1 MTIARRV
8 VVHGRVQGVFF
19 RESARRRARRAGV
32 AGWVQ
37 NNDDGS
43 VEAWFE
49 GEPDDVEVML
59 HFAETGPSGAYSTS
73 SRGSARVRRRGVARA
88 RTARPRHGGGWADRS
103 RDSPSDRANA
113 C

>member
-32 AGWVQ
+32 AAWVQ

-59 HFAETGPSGAYSTS
+59 HFAETGPSGAYVDKVDVEDVEPQDL
-73 SRGSARVRRRGVARA
+73 RGFDVR
-88 RTARPRHGGGWADRS
+88 
-103 RDSPSDRANA
+103 
-113 C
+113 

>member
-19 RESARRRARRAGV
+19 RESARRRARRAGL
-32 AGWVQ
+32 AGCLR

-59 HFAETGPSGAYSTS
+59 HFAETGPSGAYVDKVDVENVDPQDL
-73 SRGSARVRRRGVARA
+73 RGFEVR
-88 RTARPRHGGGWADRS
+88 
-103 RDSPSDRANA
+103 
-113 C
+113 

>member
-8 VVHGRVQGVFF
+8 VVRGRVQGVFF
-19 RESARRRARRAGV
+19 RETARRRARRAGV
-32 AGWVQ
+32 AGWVR

-59 HFAETGPSGAYSTS
+59 HFAENGPSGAYVETVEVEDVEPEDL
-73 SRGSARVRRRGVARA
+73 RGFEVR
-88 RTARPRHGGGWADRS
+88 
-103 RDSPSDRANA
+103 
-113 C
+113 